1 MSHTRHII
9 FIISSSDHYDLVL
22 LLQNYIFNMCHLH
35 HFIGN
40 NVRRCCYQGFC
51 FVADI
56 SRYHPDSGFQSTF
69 LRPLLWQT
77 SQEIPTGLWLFT
89 VAWFSILINLLFR
102 ASASPST
109 TPPSSTAAATSSGS
123 TAGTTSSNAAATS
136 SGSTAGPGEYLQ
148 VCEFCDCLL
157 LLDSPFS

>member
-1 MSHTRHII
+1 MITIWYCCYRII
-9 FIISSSDHYDLVL
+9 YLTCVICIISLAITWGDVVIKGFVLLQIYRDIIQSLDSSLPSFVLSSDKLPREY
-22 LLQNYIFNMCHLH
+22 LQVC
-35 HFIGN
+35 
-40 NVRRCCYQGFC
+40 
-51 FVADI
+51 
-56 SRYHPDSGFQSTF
+56 
-69 LRPLLWQT
+69 
-77 SQEIPTGLWLFT
+77 ELWLFT